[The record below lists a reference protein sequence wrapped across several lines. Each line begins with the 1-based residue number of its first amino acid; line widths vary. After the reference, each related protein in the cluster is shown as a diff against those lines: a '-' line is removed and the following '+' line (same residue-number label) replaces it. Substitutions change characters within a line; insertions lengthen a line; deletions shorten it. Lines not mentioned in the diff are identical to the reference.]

1 MNATVQPE
9 LLVASDAAN
18 DEPPAADGAFE
29 VVDTA
34 PSIQST
40 ALAPL
45 GVIEQGLTAL
55 REAHGGK
62 DYEIQTTKGHAE
74 AVADRLAIRNARYK
88 IPHIVKEQKALLKK
102 VGTDLD
108 AFAERLNNAL
118 LEIETPITVAI
129 DAEALRKKKAKE
141 DAEKKKA
148 ALATAAQEVIEAI
161 RGRITL
167 AVGQAPTAILE
178 IITVCEAIESSEE
191 EHGERMG
198 EVLRAKSETLAK
210 LREMHAAQ
218 VQWEKT
224 QAEARETQRKAAL
237 QTKIDAFGRAALE
250 AIGKSSADVQKAID
264 TLEAMDITAEVFAER
279 AHDAIDAQQRALTQL
294 DSLLKAAQATEA
306 AAASAAATKAEQDR
320 LTRQR
325 EEQEAEQRRQ
335 EEQRRQNEQQQAE
348 LERQRVA
355 QAEQA
360 ASLENTRAQ
369 QIDAAILAI
378 ENLPASLNAEM
389 TSETLSAALVALRNR
404 KLGVVEFG
412 GKISAARAAHA
423 AAVAKV
429 EALVK
434 AAIDRECREA
444 EEEADALP
452 PAAPPAPTPAVA
464 PIEAP
469 VAPPDEAAGFLGMF
483 NPAPAAG
490 PAPAAVDAP
499 VKTITPAGILAAL
512 QQTTAALG
520 ELMNIVRESSG
531 VIGYRDESSVVD
543 WDEFEE
549 VTRAS
554 MALTAGQDALDANGT
569 PF

>member
-1 MNATVQPE
+1 MSTVLQPE
-9 LLVASDAAN
+9 LIDTAGATN
-18 DEPPAADGAFE
+18 DGAPTTDGAFE
-29 VVDTA
+29 VVDAEPTVK
-34 PSIQST
+34 ST

-45 GVIEQGLTAL
+45 DVIDKGLAAL

-62 DYEIQTTKGHAE
+62 TYEIQTVKGHAE
-74 AVADRLAIRNARYK
+74 AVADRVAIRNARYK
-88 IPHIVKEQKALLKK
+88 IPHIVKEQKAMLKK
-102 VGTDLD
+102 VGADLD
-108 AFAERLNNAL
+108 AFAEKLNTAL
-118 LEIETPITVAI
+118 LEIEQPITNAI
-129 DAEALRKKKAKE
+129 DAEAARKKKAKE

-148 ALATAAQEVIEAI
+148 ALATAAQEVIDAI

-167 AVGQAPTAILE
+167 AVGQSPTAILE
-178 IITVCEAIESSEE
+178 IITVCEAIETSEA

-198 EVLRAKSETLAK
+198 DVLRAKSETLAK
-210 LREMHAAQ
+210 LREMHATQ

-237 QTKIDAFGRAALE
+237 QAKIDAFGRAALE
-250 AIGKSSADVQKAID
+250 SIGKSSADVQKAIE
-264 TLEAMDITAEVFAER
+264 TLEAMNITAEMFAER
-279 AHDAIDAQQRALTQL
+279 APDAIDAQQRALTQL
-294 DSLLKAAQATEA
+294 DALLKAAQATEA
-306 AAASAAATKAEQDR
+306 AAASAAAAKAEQDR
-320 LTRQR
+320 LDRQR
-325 EEQEAEQRRQ
+325 EEQAAEQRRQ
-335 EEQRRQNEQQQAE
+335 DEQRRQQAEQQAE
-348 LERQRVA
+348 LERQRIA

-378 ENLPASLNAEM
+378 ESMPAGLNSEM
-389 TSETLSAALVALRNR
+389 TSETLSSALVSLRNR

-412 GKISAARAAHA
+412 GKIGAARAAHA
-423 AAVAKV
+423 AAVEKV

-444 EEEADALP
+444 EEEAAALP
-452 PAAPPAPTPAVA
+452 PAAPPAPAVA
-464 PIEAP
+464 SIEAP
-469 VAPPDEAAGFLGMF
+469 VAPPVEAAGFLGMF
-483 NPAPAAG
+483 HPAPPTA
-490 PAPAAVDAP
+490 PAPVGVDAS
-499 VKTITPAGILAAL
+499 VKTITPAGIVAAL

-554 MALTAGQDALDANGT
+554 MALTAGQDALDADGT